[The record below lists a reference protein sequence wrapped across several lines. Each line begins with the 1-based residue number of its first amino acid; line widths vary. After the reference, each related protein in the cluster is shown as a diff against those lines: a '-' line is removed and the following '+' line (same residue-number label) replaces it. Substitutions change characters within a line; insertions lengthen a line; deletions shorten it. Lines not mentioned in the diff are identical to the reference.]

1 MEGSLEENPQN
12 VLIYAT
18 SNNDNAVHTKDVME
32 EKLSL
37 SSRFGLV
44 LTFEVPNQKGYLS
57 MVLELAKEAGIDMP
71 TARIESLAIQWEL
84 RHLNRS
90 GRTAEQFIDYLKIN
104 PFTEN

>member
-1 MEGSLEENPQN
+1 MSER
-12 VLIYAT
+12 
-18 SNNDNAVHTKDVME
+18 DNAVHTKDVME

-104 PFTEN
+104 SFTED